1 MAKLIAKPAAG
12 ERLPVSIGPLT
23 LSELTQER
31 ITAIAPYP
39 GKTDEVST
47 ALEKLGLA
55 FPAPGASRQT
65 AKARILWAGR
75 DLAFLIGAAPP
86 AGLGP
91 LAALTDQSDGWAG
104 LALSGPGVEAVLARL
119 VPLDLSL
126 AAFPEGAT
134 ARTALGHVPILLHC
148 TGVESVALY
157 LFRSMVATAVHEL
170 ETVMRALLA
179 RASL

>member
-12 ERLPVSIGPLT
+12 ELLPLTIGPLT
-23 LSELTQER
+23 LSDLPQER

-39 GKTDEVST
+39 GKTDEVSA
-47 ALEKLGLA
+47 ALDKLGLA
-55 FPAPGASRQT
+55 FPAPGTSRQ
-65 AKARILWAGR
+65 AARARILWAGR
-75 DLAFLIGAAPP
+75 DLAFLIGAAAP

-91 LAALTDQSDGWAG
+91 LAAQTDQSDGWVG
-104 LALSGPGVEAVLARL
+104 LALSGPGGEAVLARL

-134 ARTALGHVPILLHC
+134 ARTGLGHVTILLHR
-148 TGVESVALY
+148 TGAESFALY
-157 LFRSMVATAVHEL
+157 LFRSMIATAVHEL
-170 ETVMRALLA
+170 EAVMRALLA

>member
-12 ERLPVSIGPLT
+12 ELLPVTIGSLT
-23 LSELTQER
+23 LSDMPQER

-39 GKTDEVST
+39 GKIEAVSN
-47 ALEKLGLA
+47 ALERLGLA
-55 FPAPGASRQT
+55 FPAPGASQQA

-91 LAALTDQSDGWAG
+91 IAAQTDQSDGWAG
-104 LALSGPGVEAVLARL
+104 LALSGPGVEAALARL

-134 ARTALGHVPILLHC
+134 ARTALGHITILLHR
-148 TGVESVALY
+148 TGAENFALY
-157 LFRSMVATAVHEL
+157 LFRSMIATAIHEL